1 VVVDTGRDAK
11 DLVVVITLND
21 LWMVR
26 QRIRNKNH

>member
-11 DLVVVITLND
+11 DIVVVTTLNH
-21 LWMVR
+21 LWIVR